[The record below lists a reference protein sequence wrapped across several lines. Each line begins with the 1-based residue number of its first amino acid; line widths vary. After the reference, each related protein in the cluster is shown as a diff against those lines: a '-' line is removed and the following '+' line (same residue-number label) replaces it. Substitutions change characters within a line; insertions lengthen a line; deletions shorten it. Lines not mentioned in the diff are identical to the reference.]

1 MNLGDLSWPS
11 VDATTDR
18 VLIIP
23 IASFEQHGRH
33 LPLLSDSMIGQAV
46 IDKITPEIADIA
58 IFLPMLWLGA
68 SDHHLAFPG
77 TVSLPQDTYVKVLE
91 GIVESGIMAGYRKI
105 LLLNSHAGNLVP
117 AQLALTNLQ
126 LQFKDAIPELY
137 LALTSWFDIASREIA
152 AIEDLVQ
159 PSVSHACEWETSIML
174 TAHPDLVIMA
184 QAAGAHIEFPSRY
197 FQPDY
202 RAPQRVYVARTMDQ
216 GTSTGAYGHCELG
229 TADKGDAILSAAS
242 VVLVDF
248 IREFHGWPL
257 VTPQPEA

>member
-1 MNLGDLSWPS
+1 MNLGELCWPA

-18 VLIIP
+18 VLVIP

-33 LPLLSDSMIGQAV
+33 LPLLSDTMIGQAV
-46 IDKITPEIADIA
+46 IDKLKPAIEDIA

-77 TVSLPQDTYVKVLE
+77 TVSIPQDTYVKVLE

-126 LQFKDAIPELY
+126 LEYKDALPELF
-137 LALTSWFDIASREIA
+137 LALTSWFDIAASDIA
-152 AIEDLVQ
+152 KLPDIVQ

-184 QAAGAHIEFPSRY
+184 QAAGAHIDFPSRF

-202 RAPQRVYVARTMDQ
+202 RAPQRVFVARTMDQ
-216 GTSTGAYGHCELG
+216 GTTTGAYGHSELA
-229 TADKGDAILSAAS
+229 TAHKGDAILETATATLSEF
-242 VVLVDF
+242 V
-248 IREFHGWPL
+248 REFHSWP
-257 VTPQPEA
+257 VVVPQPES